1 MPKSEVSVEM
11 NSAEMNSRDRAASNV
26 AVVATA
32 GAILT
37 LLPVAARQVGLI
49 QHLPDPPGGIFDSDR
64 ITTSRMAH
72 PFGVP
77 DALVGLGSY
86 GITLG
91 LLLAARHKSYAKP
104 LLRAKL
110 KADAAAAATKSHGS
124 SLPFAG
130 YAPGA
135 RPPLFAP
142 RSWFAMGGEALVRS
156 RALLAQARTPF
167 PAAMAS

>member
-1 MPKSEVSVEM
+1 M
-11 NSAEMNSRDRAASNV
+11 NSGEMNSRDRAASNV

-32 GAILT
+32 GAILS
-37 LLPVAARQVGLI
+37 LLPVAARQIGLI
-49 QHLPDPPGGIFDSDR
+49 KHLPDPPGRIFDSDR

-77 DALVGLGSY
+77 DALLGVGSY

-110 KADAAAAATKSHGS
+110 NADAVAAATNVTRQLITFRRICSWCTATALCTAVMVCYGRRS
-124 SLPFAG
+124 
-130 YAPGA
+130 A
-135 RPPLFAP
+135 R
-142 RSWFAMGGEALVRS
+142 V
-156 RALLAQARTPF
+156 Q
-167 PAAMAS
+167 